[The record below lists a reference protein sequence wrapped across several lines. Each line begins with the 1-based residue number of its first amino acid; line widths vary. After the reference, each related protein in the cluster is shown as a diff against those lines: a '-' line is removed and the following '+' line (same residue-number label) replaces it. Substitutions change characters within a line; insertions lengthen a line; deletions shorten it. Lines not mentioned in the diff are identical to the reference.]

1 MAIGNAERQRNFR
14 RRIKESGG
22 KRLICTITQEQLE
35 AIEGLLNFDLHDSR
49 KSKAQFFITGVFDR
63 AVAAKRK
70 FDRFKRS
77 GVSNDLLE
85 AYRDAELKALW
96 NPIDVEE
103 YVKLFEYLK
112 DKQDELKAA

>member
-1 MAIGNAERQRNFR
+1 MAFTNAERQRNFR
-14 RRIKESGG
+14 QRIKESGC
-22 KRLICTITQEQLE
+22 KRIVATINQEELE
-35 AIEGLLNFDLHDSR
+35 AIDELLNFDLSDSR
-49 KSKAQFFITGVFDR
+49 KSKAQFFINGVLDR
-63 AVAAKRK
+63 AVAAKRR
-70 FDRFKRS
+70 FDRLKRS

-103 YVKLFEYLK
+103 YVKIFEYLK